1 MSGRLSCL
9 YAKELRAYFHNPA
22 AYIVSVVF
30 LLIAGYLFTQPLFL
44 INQADI
50 RSFTELAPLLLVFF
64 VPAVTMRLFAEEAKE
79 GTLELLMTLPVQE
92 WQVLLAKFFAAWT
105 LLAFTLALTAA
116 YPISVAMLGRV
127 DAGAIVGSYLGLML
141 TGALLA
147 GAGIFASSLT
157 RNQVVAF
164 IIAFLIS
171 FGLYLCGKTSTYLPL
186 ALARVADF
194 VGLDSHLDA
203 LSRGVI
209 DSRDLLYYATCTGL
223 FLFLTQVR
231 LTLARS
237 D

>member
-1 MSGRLSCL
+1 MSSLASSAEQR
-9 YAKELRAYFHNPA
+9 PA
-22 AYIVSVVF
+22 RPYTRTVTIPWAGPGAWLSVVV
-30 LLIAGYLFTQPLFL
+30 A
-44 INQADI
+44 
-50 RSFTELAPLLLVFF
+50 LVI
-64 VPAVTMRLFAEEAKE
+64 
-79 GTLELLMTLPVQE
+79 
-92 WQVLLAKFFAAWT
+92 LLATFVGRGGVRLGPT
-105 LLAFTLALTAA
+105 TAVE
-116 YPISVAMLGRV
+116 I
-127 DAGAIVGSYLGLML
+127 GLML

-194 VGLDSHLDA
+194 MGLDSHLDA